1 MYAGPNGSGMKD
13 YTSVRGSDANPMSWN
28 DHSSIRFVH
37 QPAATVN
44 VRRLSAI
51 SGLLIALALSVGAG
65 RFLTA
70 QTDGQIGA
78 LLPPW
83 TPGVLDIHQ
92 ISTGR
97 GNAAYFVLPDGTTLL
112 VDAGAAA
119 DGTPQTEPHPD
130 GSRQPGNWIA
140 RYIKRHLPLDASG
153 LDFAL
158 ITHFHPD
165 HMGQVTPSS
174 PLDRT
179 GTYKLTGITE
189 VDDAL
194 PIHSL
199 LDRGWPDYAYP
210 GPVTDEMMVNYRRF
224 VDLRHA
230 HGMIVSRFRPGSSSQ
245 IRLQKEPSRYPGFEV
260 RNIVANGEV
269 WTGAGEAT
277 RRIFPPLESLSRGN
291 WPSENMCSIGF
302 RLQYGRFRYYTGGD
316 LPGNRD
322 PGFPEWHALEPAI
335 APLVGPVDVQVI
347 NQHGSMGE
355 ASDLWLRSVRSAV
368 FIIPSWA
375 PSHPAPDVL
384 KRIVNS
390 RIPPLPRY
398 IFATEMRDAARIVI
412 GARADQLAGPPGH
425 ILVRVDQG
433 GDRYRVFVLD
443 NKDERDT
450 VVAVTGPFRSAAL
463 Q

>member
-1 MYAGPNGSGMKD
+1 MNPKNPSF
-13 YTSVRGSDANPMSWN
+13 VRFA
-28 DHSSIRFVH
+28 H
-37 QPAATVN
+37 QFAITVN
-44 VRRLSAI
+44 VSRASAI
-51 SGLLIALALSVGAG
+51 SGLLITLALIVGVAAS
-65 RFLTA
+65 LIA
-70 QTDGQIGA
+70 QTDSQIGA
-78 LLPPW
+78 PLPAW
-83 TPGVLDIHQ
+83 SPGVLDIHQ

-97 GNAAYFVLPDGTTLL
+97 GNAAFFVLPDGTTML

-119 DGTPQTEPHPD
+119 DGPPETEPHPD
-130 GSRQPGNWIA
+130 GSRQPGVWIA
-140 RYIKRHLPLDASG
+140 RYIKRHLPPDASG
-153 LDFAL
+153 LDYAL

-174 PLDRT
+174 RLDRT

-189 VDDAL
+189 VDDTL

-199 LDRGWPDYAYP
+199 FDRGWPDYAYP
-210 GPVTDEMMVNYRRF
+210 GPLTDEMMANYRRF
-224 VDLRHA
+224 VDLRRT
-230 HGMIVSRFRPGSSSQ
+230 HGMIVSRFRPGSSTQ
-245 IRLQKEPSRYPGFEV
+245 IRLQKDPSRYPGFEV
-260 RNIVANGEV
+260 QNVVANGEI
-269 WTGAGEAT
+269 WTGTGEAT
-277 RRIFPPLESLSRGN
+277 RRIFPPLESLSRAD

-302 RLQYGRFRYYTGGD
+302 RLQYGRFRYFTGGD
-316 LPGNRD
+316 LTGNHD
-322 PGFPEWHALEPAI
+322 PGFPEWHAMEPAV
-335 APLVGPVDVQVI
+335 APAIGPVDVQVI

-355 ASDLWLRSVRSAV
+355 ASEAWLRSVRSGV

-412 GARADQLAGPPGH
+412 GARADQLVGGPGH
-425 ILVRVDQG
+425 IVVRVDQG
-433 GDRYRVFVLD
+433 GDRFRVFVLD

-450 VVAVTGPFRSAAL
+450 VVTVRGSFRSGSL